1 MNRSRSYFKLLEALK
16 NSTCPICAL
25 LLEDGRTY
33 LDSLFYESVL
43 DVPTR
48 LKLME
53 SFGFCSRHAR
63 QIPTLPAICAPNVGF
78 SIFAS
83 DLLRKFIYLGRD
95 RLSAHQRKRT
105 WKSWLAKKPRTLLS
119 LIKERTCPAC
129 DHLNQFETYH
139 MEDLLDALGDVE
151 FFDAYKAS
159 PGICLPHLFILEQSY
174 SSHQNFPLLLEV
186 QVAKAG
192 ALRDTLQEFIRKQ
205 DFRFSDQLTPEETT
219 AWQRALDMLV
229 GKPGT
234 FANEM
239 GHDLHQRS
247 QEKALC
253 YRTADLVPSTSNLHR
268 FEELASELKTSKQ
281 VTLYLRKSPLPTELF
296 DELKSRAEEQ
306 PNGMVE
312 VVTEDLDDV
321 AYLRALRSSG
331 FAVFYGLGLPSQTV
345 ILLDRK
351 KGYLLEEGQ
360 PNPNAQ
366 WRSLKNS
373 EDVCL
378 NLLWHRFGIAVLLRG
393 FVKVNDDRAELF
405 CINIDGQ
412 REQWCRFRTPDT
424 QELPE
429 VGARVELFGWEKWH
443 THVIEVLELREVGAT
458 EVVRE

>member
-1 MNRSRSYFKLLEALK
+1 MNKSRSYFKLLEALA

-25 LLEDGRTY
+25 LLDDSRTY
-33 LDSLFYESVL
+33 LDALFYESVL

-48 LKLME
+48 MNLIK
-53 SFGFCSRHAR
+53 SFGFCSWHAR

-83 DLLRKFIYLGRD
+83 DLLRKFIYLSRD
-95 RLSAHQRKRT
+95 LLSAHQRKRT
-105 WKSWLAKKPRTLLS
+105 WKSWLEKKPRTLLS

-129 DHLNQFETYH
+129 DHLNRFETYH
-139 MEDLLDALGDVE
+139 IEDLLDSLGDAE

-159 PGICLPHLFILEQSY
+159 PGICLPHLFILEESY
-174 SSHQNFPLLLEV
+174 PSHQNFSLLLEV

-229 GKPGT
+229 GKPGI

-247 QEKALC
+247 QEQAMC

-268 FEELASELKTSKQ
+268 FEALASELKTSKQ
-281 VTLYLRKSPLPTELF
+281 VTLYIRKSLPAELF
-296 DELKSRAEEQ
+296 EELKSRAHER
-306 PNGMVE
+306 PNGAIE
-312 VVTEDLDDV
+312 VVTEELDDV

-351 KGYLLEEGQ
+351 RGYLLEEAQ
-360 PNPNAQ
+360 PNSNAQ
-366 WRSLKNS
+366 WRSLQNS

-393 FVKVNDDRAELF
+393 FIKVNDDKAELF

-424 QELPE
+424 RELPE

-458 EVVRE
+458 EVVPE